1 MKANVGF
8 SSQHVSSGFD
18 TRLSGS
24 ALIKMDLENHFSISK
39 GEVRGR
45 PKWGTNV
52 RAYLGRPF
60 TSFVVDEFRQEVQSV
75 IDADPRVEAKNT
87 EVSSTT
93 DMISFT
99 SVLRFVET
107 GIEEIISVSID
118 ANGIVSI
125 R

>member
-24 ALIKMDLENHFSISK
+24 ALIKMDLENHFGINK

-45 PKWGTNV
+45 PKWGT
-52 RAYLGRPF
+52 RIRSFLGQPF
-60 TSFVVDEFRQEVQSV
+60 TPFVVGEFRQEVQSV
-75 IDADPRVEAKNT
+75 IDADPRVEATNI

-93 DMISFT
+93 DMISF
-99 SVLRFVET
+99 SAILRFVET
-107 GIEEIISVSID
+107 GIEETISVSID
-118 ANGIVSI
+118 TNGIVSI